1 MLAYYTSLVK
11 KEDLVRRLSNDG
23 KELSSMSNDLVC
35 LVKEFV
41 NSCDTRDLE
50 NAQKLILEAEE
61 LSKVVSTMTSN
72 LKSNYESYLFSLL
85 PQRTVEEEK
94 ETEEKQENVSSQ
106 TPDTKQLTTL
116 LEAMK
121 SLKEMKDSLG
131 ENKKV

>member
-50 NAQKLILEAEE
+50 NAQKLISEAEE